1 MANDPSNSNE
11 AEQLY
16 EEALRLDPSNETVL
30 TMFAIFKCN
39 GFVFHFHPF
48 VFFYGIRFH
57 RNQFED
63 ASNLYER
70 AIHCTRGEEK
80 LMQYAALFYA
90 IRAQGRAIKR
100 LNLTF
105 PAGFPGG
112 AGGPLSG
119 FLGGMQ

>member
-1 MANDPSNSNE
+1 MANDQSNGNE
-11 AEQLY
+11 AERLY

-39 GFVFHFHPF
+39 RFVV
-48 VFFYGIRFH
+48 VFFSFVILLYVYLI
-57 RNQFED
+57 RNQFEE

-70 AIHCTRGEEK
+70 AIRCTRGEEK

-105 PAGFPGG
+105 PTGFPGG
-112 AGGPLSG
+112 AGGPLQG